1 MRLKG
6 KLRDARNPFVV
17 LFRFVLKPVKF
28 LSDDARVLSFLN
40 SVESV
45 SWTSSTG
52 ASKQIDLFLEFHD
65 FQLEVSL

>member
-1 MRLKG
+1 MHLKG
-6 KLRDARNPFVV
+6 KLRATRNPFVV

-28 LSDDARVLSFLN
+28 LSDDDERVCSFMN

-65 FQLEVSL
+65 FQ